1 MATTFLTRRP
11 SASILRHKSII
22 STTSDRSMYTAH
34 MEIHSATSDNNMA
47 TSRDLIGVNIMY
59 FVIVEY
65 RLMIRSL
72 AFRHC
77 MFEVD

>member
-1 MATTFLTRRP
+1 
-11 SASILRHKSII
+11 
-22 STTSDRSMYTAH
+22 

-65 RLMIRSL
+65 RLMIRSP
-72 AFRHC
+72 AYPHF
-77 MFEVD
+77 MIEVN

>member
-47 TSRDLIGVNIMY
+47 TSTSRDLIGVNI
-59 FVIVEY
+59 
-65 RLMIRSL
+65 LLSL
-72 AFRHC
+72 NTYL
-77 MFEVD
+77 